1 MAIEDG
7 EQVTLLHWGNAFVDK
22 VTKDAETGSVTHMV
36 GRLNTAG
43 NVKDTK
49 NKVHWVPKLDDQVTH
64 VVLREFDYLVTKAKI
79 EDGDQIEDIINHH
92 TIFETSAYGDP
103 LLKTLKK
110 GERIQLERRGF
121 FIVDEQALPPRK
133 TMVMIKIPDG
143 KGKDVML
150 KSKVS
155 AAKLQGSEHP
165 KDNSKQQEAKQQKMD
180 AKGEQKTEENKK
192 QEAESKGE
200 QEGKKSGKAK
210 AKAAPKPADRPV
222 EDITRLDIR
231 VGKIQKVWAHPEADK
246 LWCEEIDLGEDAVRT
261 IASGLRA
268 HVTEEQ
274 MLGATVVV
282 LANLKPRTMKGFES
296 QGMVLC
302 ATGSDGKVELL
313 RPPVDA
319 KIGERVSIEGVE
331 MLEADARLNEK
342 SGKAPL
348 VAVSPGMRTTADR
361 KAAYKGA
368 VWQTS
373 AGPVICENV
382 MDGQIS

>member
-1 MAIEDG
+1 MGQD
-7 EQVTLLHWGNAFVDK
+7 TLLHWGNVFVDK
-22 VTKDAETGSVTHMV
+22 VTKDAETGAVTQMV
-36 GRLNTAG
+36 GRLNIAG

-49 NKVHWVPKLDDQVTH
+49 KKVHWVPKLDDQVTH

-79 EDGDQIEDIINHH
+79 EDGDQIEDIINHD
-92 TIFETSAYGDP
+92 TVFETSAYGDP

-133 TMVMIKIPDG
+133 SMVMLKIPDG

-165 KDNSKQQEAKQQKMD
+165 KDNLKQHEAKQQKKD
-180 AKGEQKTEENKK
+180 GKVEQKTECPNK
-192 QEAESKGE
+192 QEAEQKGE
-200 QEGKKSGKAK
+200 QEATGKKSGKAK
-210 AKAAPKPADRPV
+210 AKAAPKPSDRPV
-222 EDITRLDIR
+222 DDITRLDIR

-246 LWCEEIDLGEDAVRT
+246 LWCEEIDLGEDSIRT

-268 HVTEEQ
+268 HVTAEQ

-302 ATGSDGKVELL
+302 TTNESDGKVELL
-313 RPPVDA
+313 R
-319 KIGERVSIEGVE
+319 
-331 MLEADARLNEK
+331 
-342 SGKAPL
+342 
-348 VAVSPGMRTTADR
+348 
-361 KAAYKGA
+361 
-368 VWQTS
+368 
-373 AGPVICENV
+373 
-382 MDGQIS
+382 